1 MPALLQGSVTVGWNK
16 LRAVP
21 ALRTF
26 FDSRLPEL
34 RCACSSLQN
43 ITVYQCRLSVRD
55 LVAKEWARIKF
66 PISDHVMPA
75 QAGTQFFA
83 IRCEIRWVPACAGMT
98 ETNYPWFKSGSY
110 FGTDPKSA
118 LPREISARG
127 SETTLGNPAGS
138 TAETGQ

>member
-1 MPALLQGSVTVGWNK
+1 LTGAARSIASAHV
-16 LRAVP
+16 
-21 ALRTF
+21 
-26 FDSRLPEL
+26 
-34 RCACSSLQN
+34 
-43 ITVYQCRLSVRD
+43 
-55 LVAKEWARIKF
+55 KEWARIMF

-138 TAETGQ
+138 TAETGP